1 LLNVGAV
8 GRVDPDT
15 AMFTKSAYPPVEEA
29 EIVDAPVAPGVI
41 VTVVGLAERTK
52 SGVENVAA

>member
-1 LLNVGAV
+1 MV
-8 GRVDPDT
+8 PDT